1 MESSRSSRLAS
12 IPLSSWFFV
21 GLLVTVSEL
30 HAQSPTPAQPAVEK
44 LVPLGVVDGEV
55 VGFHPRIAGDWIAV
69 GGRFADGDVPRG
81 TLHVF
86 ERREERWVH
95 AQRLVA
101 PEPAAGGDAFGAQ
114 SAFTDN
120 LLVVGDHGAAKDGVV
135 TGAVHVYRLAAGGW
149 ELAQTL
155 HMDQPRANAG
165 FGAAL
170 AIDGDT
176 LAVGEAEGLVPG
188 GWGDNR
194 AVHVF
199 QRDGGRWHA
208 AGVLQRPD
216 DLVVAPALKEK
227 SLAETGMARH
237 AGFGAHLD
245 LQGDRLVV
253 SAMGA
258 GALLSYRRGHDGW
271 QLVQRIDEPASD
283 IGFPRTVALDGEALV
298 AGALRADGAQRDTGV
313 AYLYREVAGRWQL
326 AQTLSLPNG
335 RTLDMFGH
343 WVAADDGVVVAGAQ
357 GRLLNAGVAY
367 AFRPGEDGLVLDAVL
382 NPPDA
387 WRRRMSAYALD
398 LDAGTVV
405 MSPGEELLSGTPLA
419 APGPGGVFVVRLA
432 PARAG

>member
-1 MESSRSSRLAS
+1 
-12 IPLSSWFFV
+12 
-21 GLLVTVSEL
+21 
-30 HAQSPTPAQPAVEK
+30 
-44 LVPLGVVDGEV
+44 
-55 VGFHPRIAGDWIAV
+55 
-69 GGRFADGDVPRG
+69 
-81 TLHVF
+81 
-86 ERREERWVH
+86 
-95 AQRLVA
+95 
-101 PEPAAGGDAFGAQ
+101 
-114 SAFTDN
+114 
-120 LLVVGDHGAAKDGVV
+120 VV
-135 TGAVHVYRLAAGGW
+135 TGAVHVYRRAAGQW

-155 HMDQPRANAG
+155 HMAQPRDSAG

-194 AVHVF
+194 AVHLF
-199 QRDGGRWHA
+199 QRDGGRWQA

-216 DLVVAPALKEK
+216 DLLVPPPLKEK

-245 LQGDRLVV
+245 LRGDRLVV

-258 GALLSYRRGHDGW
+258 GALLSYRRSASGW
-271 QLVQRIDEPASD
+271 QLAQRIDEPASD
-283 IGFPRTVALDGEALV
+283 IGFPRTVALDGELLV

-313 AYLYREVAGRWQL
+313 AYLYREVDGRSQP
-326 AQTLSLPNG
+326 AQTLSLPTG

-343 WVAADDGVVVAGAQ
+343 WVAADDGVVVAGAH

-367 AFRPGEDGLVLDAVL
+367 AFRPGESGWALDAVL
-382 NPPDA
+382 NPPEA
-387 WRRRMSAYALD
+387 WRRRMSAYVVD

-405 MSPGEELLSGTPLA
+405 MSPGEELVSGTPLA

-432 PARAG
+432 SAQAG